1 MDLNKYKNHLF
12 KNIKNKL
19 TEWIFLK
26 EETTISTE
34 EVYRFLHSIK
44 GTSGTLQLHDL
55 MQISEKLL
63 NHLNPESKATWGE
76 IELKKFLFPLIE
88 VTYKHEN
95 FDEIVIP
102 DEPVIYTSA
111 PIIQIIDDDVSL
123 LMLLKD
129 VLEAKNCMV
138 MTYTN
143 PEIAVKKYF
152 EMKPDCLILDIELP
166 KKDGFH
172 ILQEI
177 QEHNEKRFIPTIM
190 ISIKNTKQVRID
202 AYKKGADD
210 FFPKPIDME
219 ELVAKVERHL
229 QRKKIFDES
238 VLIDELTQVYN
249 RKYLADSLP
258 RFYQDFRRTK
268 QAFSISILDIDFFKK
283 INDSYGHLMGDR
295 ILKDFAQ
302 YLKQNIR
309 GLDMVYR
316 YGGEEFVIIFPKT
329 TSEEAKKRL
338 SELIQGFSQIE
349 YTHKEETFSVTF
361 SAGVFTVQNDSIT
374 WEEAFKEADNSLYE
388 AKRLGRARVE
398 CLQKT
403 SQSYQKNIVNISVID
418 DDFIIRTLLAQ
429 ILDSLNMKHLQLN
442 IKIFEDGPSFLQSD
456 HAKEEVNH
464 FVILDGVMPIMD
476 GLEVLEK
483 IKKGK
488 NAHLYKVLML
498 TGRKSKHE
506 IEQALKLGVDDYVT
520 KPFYVRELHS
530 RMETILNK
538 LK

>member
-1 MDLNKYKNHLF
+1 MDLQKYKSHLF
-12 KNIKNKL
+12 QNIKNKL
-19 TEWIFLK
+19 TEWFFLK
-26 EETTISTE
+26 EETTISND

-44 GTSGTLQLHDL
+44 GTSGTLQLNDL
-55 MQISEKLL
+55 MQISQELL
-63 NHLNPESKATWGE
+63 NQLEPEGEKKWGD
-76 IELKKFLFPLIE
+76 IELKDFLFPLIE
-88 VTYKHEN
+88 LTYKYEN
-95 FDEIVIP
+95 FDELVLP
-102 DEPVIYTSA
+102 DEPVFHTSA

-129 VLEAKNCMV
+129 VLEEKDWMV

-143 PEIAVKKYF
+143 PEIAVNKYF

-166 KKDGFH
+166 NKDGFQ

-190 ISIKNTKQVRID
+190 ISVKNNKQVRID

-219 ELVAKVERHL
+219 EFVAKVNRHL
-229 QRKKIFDES
+229 QRKKLFDQS

-258 RFYQDFRRTK
+258 RFFQDFRRTK
-268 QAFSISILDIDFFKK
+268 QAFSICILDIDYFKK
-283 INDSYGHLMGDR
+283 VNDTYGHLMGDR

-309 GLDMVYR
+309 SLDMVYR
-316 YGGEEFVIIFPKT
+316 YGGEEFVILFPRT
-329 TSEEAKKRL
+329 TSEEAESRL
-338 SELIQGFSQIE
+338 SELIKGFSQID
-349 YTHKEETFSVTF
+349 YFHKDEKFSVTF
-361 SAGVFTVQNDSIT
+361 SAGVFTVEDDSIT
-374 WEEAFKEADNSLYE
+374 WEEAFKGADSSLYE

-403 SQSYQKNIVNISVID
+403 SQSYKKDMINISVID

-429 ILDSLNMKHLQLN
+429 ILESLTIKHLQLN
-442 IKIFEDGPSFLQSD
+442 IKVFEDGPSFLQSE

-483 IKKGK
+483 IKKGE
-488 NAHLYKVLML
+488 NANRYKVLML
-498 TGRKSKHE
+498 TGRNSKHE
-506 IEQALKLGVDDYVT
+506 IKQALKLGVDDYVT
-520 KPFYVRELHS
+520 KPFYVRELQS
-530 RMETILNK
+530 RIERILNGMK
-538 LK
+538 